1 MMTTYDSFRFNEMIS
16 PRPLLMII
24 GSKAESRNY
33 NEDALVLAKEP
44 RELFVVE
51 GKTHADLYDDYH
63 VALPKLIGFSEE
75 SLTKEMLVE

>member
-1 MMTTYDSFRFNEMIS
+1 
-16 PRPLLMII
+16 MII

-33 NEDALVLAKEP
+33 SEDALVLAREP

-51 GKTHADLYDDYH
+51 GKTHANLYDDYH
-63 VALPKLIGFSEE
+63 IALLKLVGFFEE